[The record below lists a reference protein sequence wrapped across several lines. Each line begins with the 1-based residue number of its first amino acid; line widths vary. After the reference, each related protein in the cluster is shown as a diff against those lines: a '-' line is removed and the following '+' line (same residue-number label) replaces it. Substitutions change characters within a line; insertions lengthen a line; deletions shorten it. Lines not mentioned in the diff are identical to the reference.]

1 MAGTMNLDTIVL
13 RFKALKLVKSSSA
26 MLSSLILS
34 SIMDIHEKIYGL
46 KRDGSGSPSQR
57 ALTLNF
63 GSTDQ
68 KHKH

>member
-1 MAGTMNLDTIVL
+1 MQYLIMAGTMNLDTIVL
-13 RFKALKLVKSSSA
+13 RSKALKLVKSSSA

-63 GSTDQ
+63 G
-68 KHKH
+68 